1 MATRNGLIKKTALSE
16 FASIR
21 KVGKIAISIVDGD
34 ELISVQL
41 TNGESE
47 IIIASHDGK
56 CIRFSENDVRPMG
69 RDTQG
74 VRSMLLN
81 DDDYVVDMAVIK
93 DGCEVITMTEN
104 GFGKRSSLEDYRLQQ
119 RAGKGIKAGVF
130 NEQTGKLASLKQVAD
145 DEDIMC
151 ISDNGTIIRIHA
163 NEISRIGRD
172 TKGVHI
178 MRLNSGM
185 IATIA
190 ITPSSPDEEEI
201 DGEENAEPT
210 ADTIETP
217 DNNE

>member
-1 MATRNGLIKKTALSE
+1 
-16 FASIR
+16 
-21 KVGKIAISIVDGD
+21 
-34 ELISVQL
+34 
-41 TNGESE
+41 
-47 IIIASHDGK
+47 
-56 CIRFSENDVRPMG
+56 MG
-69 RDTQG
+69 RDTRG
-74 VRSMLLN
+74 VKSMELG
-81 DDDYVVDMAVIK
+81 DDDYVVDMLVVNPDKEI
-93 DGCEVITMTEN
+93 ITMSEN
-104 GFGKRSSLEDYRLQQ
+104 GYGKRSSLEDYRLQQ

-130 NEQTGKLASLKQVAD
+130 NEQTGKLASLKQVAE

-201 DGEENAEPT
+201 DGEENGEVSAET
-210 ADTIETP
+210 VTETP
-217 DNNE
+217 ENNE